1 MFSSIILL
9 NIKFSNCVLVY
20 NKLKLLNNISKFEA
34 SILELLRKKFF
45 NSLDTFKVF
54 PISNKAFADKVWL
67 LFKYF
72 IHKSILGKKQKGG
85 VPAFEITIRASE
97 VSFSRCFTSKEL
109 LEGNKFKAMFF
120 PISVLQ

>member
-54 PISNKAFADKVWL
+54 PISNKAFADKV
-67 LFKYF
+67 
-72 IHKSILGKKQKGG
+72 
-85 VPAFEITIRASE
+85 
-97 VSFSRCFTSKEL
+97 
-109 LEGNKFKAMFF
+109 
-120 PISVLQ
+120 